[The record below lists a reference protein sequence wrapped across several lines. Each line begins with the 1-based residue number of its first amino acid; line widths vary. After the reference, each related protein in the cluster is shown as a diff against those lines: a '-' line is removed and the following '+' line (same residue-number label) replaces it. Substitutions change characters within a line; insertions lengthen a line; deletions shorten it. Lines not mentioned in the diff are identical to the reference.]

1 MKLAKKT
8 FGTLAG
14 LSALAAVSLQPAI
27 ADGSLEKVKNQGYV
41 VAAVNQELPYAEL
54 KSDGSMAGI
63 LPEVVDSTLK
73 RLGINESRGIVIDW
87 GAMIPGLQA
96 RRYDLVSGGLYINP
110 KRCEAILFSQPV
122 LCDAEGFLAKKGN
135 PTGVTSYAEL
145 AAHPSA
151 TAATCPG
158 CYEHMAAK
166 RLGVDEDRI
175 VLWDGNIQNGVQLV
189 RIGRSDMLMVPMSSG
204 RDIMSKMDDVDEF
217 VLVGPILDLAGGCS
231 AIGFNRNDREFRDA
245 FDAGLKQLQDSGEF
259 DVILK
264 KWDSNPDIVRAAS
277 REVLCE
283 GVAN

>member
-1 MKLAKKT
+1 MMLLKKT
-8 FGTLAG
+8 LSAIAG
-14 LSALAAVSLQPAI
+14 LIVLSTISLQPVI
-27 ADGSLEKVKNQGYV
+27 ADGSLEKIKNQGYV
-41 VAAVNQELPYAEL
+41 VTAVNQELPYAEL
-54 KSDGSMAGI
+54 KSDGSMVGI
-63 LPEVVDSTLK
+63 LPEVVDSTLSQ
-73 RLGINESRGIVIDW
+73 LGINESRGIVIDW

-110 KRCEAILFSQPV
+110 KRCEAILFSQPI
-122 LCDAEGFLAKKGN
+122 LCDAEGFLAKKGH

-166 RLGVDEDRI
+166 RFGVDEERI

-189 RIGRSDMLMVPMSSG
+189 RTGRADMLMVPMSSAK
-204 RDIMSKMDDVDEF
+204 DIMSKMDDVDEF
-217 VLVGPILDLAGGCS
+217 ELVGPILDLAGGCS
-231 AIGFNRNDREFRDA
+231 AIGFNRNDHEFRDA

-259 DVILK
+259 DTILK
-264 KWDSNPDIVRAAS
+264 KWDANPDIVRSAS
-277 REVLCE
+277 REALCE

>member
-1 MKLAKKT
+1 MKLARKT
-8 FGTLAG
+8 FGAVAG

-27 ADGSLEKVKNQGYV
+27 ADGSLEKVKSQGYV

-63 LPEVVDSTLK
+63 LPEVVDAVLE

-96 RRYDLVSGGLYINP
+96 RRYDLVTGGLYINP
-110 KRCEAILFSQPV
+110 KRCGAILFSEPV
-122 LCDAEGFLAKKGN
+122 LCDGESFLAKKGH

-166 RLGVDEDRI
+166 RLGVDEARI
-175 VLWDGNIQNGVQLV
+175 ILWDGNIQNGVQLV
-189 RIGRSDMLMVPMSSG
+189 RTGRADVLLVPTSSG
-204 RDIMSKMDDVDEF
+204 KDIMSKMDDVDQFE
-217 VLVGPILDLAGGCS
+217 LVGPILDLAGGCS
-231 AIGFNRNDREFRDA
+231 AIGFNPNDREFRDA
-245 FDAGLKQLQDSGEF
+245 FDAGLRQLQDSGEF

-264 KWDSNPDIVRAAS
+264 NWDASADIVRAAS
-277 REVLCE
+277 RGALCE